1 MTDNVV
7 FFSKHDILNVSAVH
21 LVNVYPPK
29 MYHIKEVL
37 HKNWPFRVAVYST
50 LYNHF
55 CILSFHSVL
64 CFLNDYY
71 MVKVQ

>member
-1 MTDNVV
+1 MTEYVV
-7 FFSKHDILNVSAVH
+7 FFSKHNILNVSAVH

-37 HKNWPFRVAVYST
+37 HKNWPYST